1 MPAVSLTPEDLVPF
15 AVISESKAL
24 AMIEDALETARL
36 IAPCIAE
43 DDFAYPGAAKAVI
56 RGAILRWN
64 DTGAGGVTT
73 QSTAGPISET
83 VTTTRRAM
91 FWPSEIE
98 QLQSMCRDGK
108 KAGAFSVDTVPTE
121 NIQHADICSINFG
134 ATYCSCG
141 AILTGMLPLW
151 ENL

>member
-1 MPAVSLTPEDLVPF
+1 MPAVSLTPEDLAPF
-15 AVISESKAL
+15 AAIAEAKAL

-36 IAPCIAE
+36 IAPCIK
-43 DDFAYPGAAKAVI
+43 DDEFAYPGAAKAVI

-83 VTTTRRAM
+83 VTTVRRAM

-108 KAGAFSVDTVPTE
+108 KAGAFTVDTAPTGRAT
-121 NIQHADICSINFG
+121 HSIWCNLNLG
-134 ATYCSCG
+134 GDTCSCG
-141 AILTGMLPLW
+141 ANLTHSEPLW
-151 ENL
+151 ELP